1 VTRWRLSKFS
11 QCTSFELCVDLFM
24 LVKPQHSSV
33 RPRSL
38 LLQPITFVSH
48 RSSSMHTQDAL
59 NSDDEYEYEYD
70 EKKTEVGLAM
80 KI

>member
-1 VTRWRLSKFS
+1 
-11 QCTSFELCVDLFM
+11 M
-24 LVKPQHSSV
+24 Y
-33 RPRSL
+33 
-38 LLQPITFVSH
+38 
-48 RSSSMHTQDAL
+48 TQDAL